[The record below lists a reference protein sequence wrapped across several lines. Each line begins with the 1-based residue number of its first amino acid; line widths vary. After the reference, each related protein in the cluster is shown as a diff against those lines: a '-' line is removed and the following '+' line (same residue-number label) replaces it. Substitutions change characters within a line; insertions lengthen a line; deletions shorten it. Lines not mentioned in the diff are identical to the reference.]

1 MNIFITIMVLI
12 VILLIFYTN
21 KEDCTQNLNINKIH
35 ENFANAENINN
46 KELPTNFM
54 FYQGAKPFGIPK
66 IIKEELQNNISELV
80 KICNNNPNIVAFTN
94 NGELYENFNLCYNKG
109 IINLQKGQ
117 PYEGTFI
124 KSNIMNDLIINI
136 C

>member
-12 VILLIFYTN
+12 IILLIFYTN

-94 NGELYENFNLCYNKG
+94 NGEFEKTVTSTFESYSKVRIETFEQELNKQQELSEQ
-109 IINLQKGQ
+109 NA
-117 PYEGTFI
+117 
-124 KSNIMNDLIINI
+124 
-136 C
+136 

>member
-12 VILLIFYTN
+12 TILLILYIN
-21 KEDCTQNLNINKIH
+21 KEDCTQDLNINKIH
-35 ENFANAENINN
+35 ENFESAENINN
-46 KELPTNFM
+46 KELSTNFM
-54 FYQGAKPFGIPK
+54 FYQGTKPSGTPK

-94 NGELYENFNLCYNKG
+94 NGELYENLNLCYNKG
-109 IINLQKGQ
+109 TINLQKGE